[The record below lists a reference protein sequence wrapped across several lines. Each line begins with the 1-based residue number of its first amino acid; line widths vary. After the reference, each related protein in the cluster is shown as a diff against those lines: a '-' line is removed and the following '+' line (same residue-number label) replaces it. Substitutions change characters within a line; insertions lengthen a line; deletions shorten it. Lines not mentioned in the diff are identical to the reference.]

1 MANYNLVVNST
12 FKPFTYEDYIKP
24 YEAYGKA
31 YREVEDALS
40 ELDTKASI
48 WEGMANKETDPEAYA
63 TYSKYAEDLR
73 NQADILATKGLNGT
87 SRKSMLDMKKRYNS
101 DIVPIENAYNTRKD
115 LIDKQR
121 AALDKDGTM
130 LFDFDASTLSLDDL
144 IKDPTKMYKSY
155 SGATLA
161 SQVGTV
167 AKTLADQLRSNPGEW
182 KKVLGNQYY
191 ELIEQRGFRPEE
203 IMEVINNKE
212 GGSEVL
218 RGMVEDAI
226 ASSGIKG
233 WNNADVLERAYDFA
247 NQGLWSAEGTEERKQ
262 VSNKAYDYAMQNW
275 LAKEKEKREV
285 ERLKTQTGGFAI
297 NPLNIYSSKDPDS
310 AALNINKYSKYFT
323 KDKDGNTILTE
334 EGVREYNKTY
344 SGSASGTGF
353 SVPWMPFS
361 SDEEKE
367 RVAMASISQQPSE
380 FKKFVDSLGVKGSGA
395 VKNSETFHIGNAW
408 DSYIEKNNPNVYDAS
423 KVTEFNYSIKPSDQS
438 AWSQQVLTA
447 LGSGDLK
454 LVDFNSKTNSFYHTG
469 DKVSITKEDLAK
481 GDAKIVSTRFSPYG
495 STMMIQDKEGNVL
508 RYELPGGI
516 NTKNEQNRDAWMD
529 YSRKLMSTRAG
540 GVITRPDGTQVVV
553 TPEQVQAEYSYALQN
568 AYMHHSQ
575 LGITNTTEPQK
586 AHPYSY

>member
-40 ELDTKASI
+40 ELDTKASV

-121 AALDKDGTM
+121 AALDRDGTM

-167 AKTLADQLRSNPGEW
+167 AKTLSDQLRSNPGEW
-182 KKVLGNQYY
+182 EDILGKQYY
-191 ELIEQRGFRPEE
+191 ELIEQRGFKPEE

-247 NQGLWSAEGTEERKQ
+247 KQGLWSAEGTEERKQ
-262 VSNKAYDYAMQNW
+262 VSNKSYDYAMQNW
-275 LAKEKEKREV
+275 LAKEKEKREA
-285 ERLKTQTGGFAI
+285 ERLKTQTGGFAVT
-297 NPLNIYSSKDPDS
+297 PLNIYSPKEQSK
-310 AALNINKYSKYFT
+310 AAANMKNYAKYFT
-323 KDKDGNTILTE
+323 KDKDGNTVLTK
-334 EGVREYNKTY
+334 EGIEEYNREIRLNTGTMFLSPTIGAGNLNYGATGTASPFKT
-344 SGSASGTGF
+344 
-353 SVPWMPFS
+353 
-361 SDEEKE
+361 
-367 RVAMASISQQPSE
+367 
-380 FKKFVDSLGVKGSGA
+380 FVDSLGTGVSDLSNPLTVGSLWD
-395 VKNSETFHIGNAW
+395 KYLEDNSSA
-408 DSYIEKNNPNVYDAS
+408 KYDAT
-423 KVTEFNYSIKPSDQS
+423 KATEFDYTSKSTDQDL
-438 AWSQQVLTA
+438 WRDKILTA
-447 LGSGDLK
+447 AGVSDIRA
-454 LVDFNSKTNSFYHTG
+454 VNYDSKTGKFKPTG
-469 DKVSITKEDLAK
+469 DTLDKEALKK
-481 GDAKIVSTRFSPYG
+481 GDIKVISTRFSPYG
-495 STMMIQDKEGNVL
+495 STMMVQDKKGNVK
-508 RYELPGGI
+508 RYELPRGI
-516 NTKNEQNRDAWMD
+516 NTLNEQNRDAWME
-529 YSRKLMSTRAG
+529 YSKQLMGIRGGGIFTRS
-540 GVITRPDGTQVVV
+540 DGTKVAV

>member
-73 NQADILATKGLNGT
+73 NQADILATKGLNGI
-87 SRKSMLDMKKRYNS
+87 SRKLMLDMKKRYNS

-167 AKTLADQLRSNPGEW
+167 AKTLADQLRSNPGKW

-191 ELIEQRGFRPEE
+191 EIIEQRGFKPEE

-226 ASSGIKG
+226 ASSGIRG
-233 WNNADVLERAYDFA
+233 WNNTDVLERAYDFA
-247 NQGLWSAEGTEERKQ
+247 KQGLWSAEGTEERKQ
-262 VSNKAYDYAMQNW
+262 VSNKGYDYAMQNW
-275 LAKEKEKREV
+275 LAKEREKRAEA
-285 ERLKTQTGGFAI
+285 RLKQQQLNQVAI
-297 NPLNIYSSKDPDS
+297 NPLNIYSAREQEE
-310 AALNINKYSKYFT
+310 AAKKMKEYAKYFT
-323 KDKDGNTILTE
+323 KDKDGNTVLTE
-334 EGVREYNKTY
+334 EGKKEYNRKVNQFNGAMFLSPTTGANNLYHNVGTSDSAFKT
-344 SGSASGTGF
+344 F
-353 SVPWMPFS
+353 
-361 SDEEKE
+361 
-367 RVAMASISQQPSE
+367 I
-380 FKKFVDSLGVKGSGA
+380 DSLGTGVLDLSNPLTVGSL
-395 VKNSETFHIGNAW
+395 W
-408 DSYIEKNNPNVYDAS
+408 DKYISDHDTAKYDAN
-423 KVTEFNYSIKPSDQS
+423 KYTEYEYSIRPEDQDV
-438 AWSQQVLTA
+438 WGQKILTA
-447 LGSGDLK
+447 LGNADLK
-454 LVDFNSKTNSFYHTG
+454 VVDFDSKTKTFKPTG
-469 DKVSITKEDLAK
+469 DTLPKEDLAK
-481 GDAKIVSTRFSPYG
+481 GDAKVVSTRGGIYG
-495 STMMIQDKEGNVL
+495 NTVMIMDKEGNVQ
-508 RYELPGGI
+508 RYELPEGI
-516 NTKNEQNRDAWMD
+516 NPTNEGNRDRAFQKAHQYNKIINEGTYID
-529 YSRKLMSTRAG
+529 ATGKKQKATAYDLAAAQQAYSDAIQQGYL
-540 GVITRPDGTQVVV
+540 
-553 TPEQVQAEYSYALQN
+553 Y
-568 AYMHHSQ
+568 HSQ
-575 LGITNTTEPQK
+575 LGLQNNTEVQK
-586 AHPYSY
+586 FSPYGY

>member
-130 LFDFDASTLSLDDL
+130 LFDFDASALSLDDL

-182 KKVLGNQYY
+182 KEVLEKQYY
-191 ELIEQRGFRPEE
+191 ELIEQRGFKPEE
-203 IMEVINNKE
+203 IMEVINSKE

-218 RGMVEDAI
+218 RKMVEDAVD
-226 ASSGIKG
+226 SSGIKG
-233 WNNADVLERAYDFA
+233 WKNADVLERAYDFA
-247 NQGLWSAEGTEERKQ
+247 NQGLWNAEGKEERKQ
-262 VSNKAYDYAMQNW
+262 VENKSYDYAMRNW
-275 LAKEKEKREV
+275 LEKEKEKREA
-285 ERLKTQTGGFAI
+285 ERLKATQTGGFAV
-297 NPLNIYSSKDPDS
+297 NPLNIYSTKEQGEAAKKMKDY
-310 AALNINKYSKYFT
+310 AKYFT
-323 KDKDGNTILTE
+323 KDSQGNTILTE
-334 EGVREYNKTY
+334 EGMKEYRREVKSNVSVAGSGGGTAALMNLETIYDRGSSYTVNK
-344 SGSASGTGF
+344 S
-353 SVPWMPFS
+353 PF
-361 SDEEKE
+361 
-367 RVAMASISQQPSE
+367 R
-380 FKKFVDSLGVKGSGA
+380 KFMDSLGVDERNGVIDNWNPVVMGSY
-395 VKNSETFHIGNAW
+395 W
-408 DSYIEKNNPNVYDAS
+408 DKYLSNHDTAKYDATR
-423 KVTEFNYSIKPSDQS
+423 VTEFDYTIKTADQDL
-438 AWSQQVLTA
+438 WGNKILTA
-447 LGSGDLK
+447 AGNGEIK
-454 LVDFNSKTNSFYHTG
+454 AVDYDSKTGTFKPTG
-469 DKVSITKEDLAK
+469 DTLDKEALKK
-481 GDAKIVSTRFSPYG
+481 GDIKITSTRFSPYG
-495 STMMIQDKEGNVL
+495 STIMVQDKEGNVK
-508 RYELPGGI
+508 RYELPRGI
-516 NTKNEQNRDAWMD
+516 NTINEQNRDAWMN
-529 YSRKLMSTRAG
+529 YSKQLMSARAG
-540 GVITRPDGTQVVV
+540 GVITRPDGTKVVV
-553 TPEQVQAEYSYALQN
+553 TPEQVQAEYDYALQN

-586 AHPYSY
+586 AHPYRY

>member
-12 FKPFTYEDYIKP
+12 FQPFSFENYIKP

-40 ELDTKASI
+40 ELDTKASV

-121 AALDKDGTM
+121 AALDRDGTM

-191 ELIEQRGFRPEE
+191 EIIEQRGFRPEE

-233 WNNADVLERAYDFA
+233 WNNAGVLERAYDFA
-247 NQGLWSAEGTEERKQ
+247 KQGLWSAEGTEERKQ
-262 VSNKAYDYAMQNW
+262 VSNKGYDYAMQNW
-275 LAKEKEKREV
+275 LAKEKEKRAAEA
-285 ERLKTQTGGFAI
+285 TQTGGFAI
-297 NPLNIYSSKDPDS
+297 NPLNIYSAKEQSK
-310 AALNINKYSKYFT
+310 AAKEIAKYSKYFT
-323 KDKDGNTILTE
+323 KDKDGNTVLTE
-334 EGVREYNKTY
+334 EGRKEFDRDATFKVTPNPGDGRDLLSPETMLFVNYADQSKFTPSDFRTFIESNGSKVADY
-344 SGSASGTGF
+344 S
-353 SVPWMPFS
+353 
-361 SDEEKE
+361 D
-367 RVAMASISQQPSE
+367 SINI
-380 FKKFVDSLGVKGSGA
+380 GA
-395 VKNSETFHIGNAW
+395 VWDQYLKKNESARY
-408 DSYIEKNNPNVYDAS
+408 DST
-423 KVTEFNYSIKPSDQS
+423 KVTEFDYTPKASDQGI
-438 AWSQQVLTA
+438 WGNKILTA
-447 LGSGDLK
+447 SGNAEIRA
-454 LVDFNSKTNSFYHTG
+454 VDYDPKTETFKPTG
-469 DKVSITKEDLAK
+469 ETLSKEDLAK
-481 GDAKIVSTRFSPYG
+481 GDAKVVSTRFSPYG
-495 STMMIQDKEGNVL
+495 NTMMVQDKKGNIV
-508 RYELPGGI
+508 RYELPRGI
-516 NTKNEQNRDAWMD
+516 NATNEQNRDAWMN

-586 AHPYSY
+586 AHPYTY